1 MERCS
6 GCCCCVASGA
16 EWGLVVHGRR
26 PPSMRPLLLRLR
38 ASERLAGYMAL
49 AGVAS
54 STGCFCVFAP
64 RRRRPQLHSHH
75 CALLLVYYAILPC
88 VEVRGGGGGLGVVC
102 RQFVRP
108 SDHYSFGW
116 LLGHFWLVDSIH
128 SGLTPYYSWAV
139 NVTRSFFP
147 LKGNNP
153 RIGDSGPFR
162 CLAESLL
169 KNVSSLA

>member
-1 MERCS
+1 MHVSGKTTAKITGETAWLRESEAGVERCS

-88 VEVRGGGGGLGVVC
+88 VEVRGGGGGWVLFVVSSSA
-102 RQFVRP
+102 RQTTIH
-108 SDHYSFGW
+108 SAGCWDTFGW
-116 LLGHFWLVDSIH
+116 WILSI
-128 SGLTPYYSWAV
+128 P
-139 NVTRSFFP
+139 
-147 LKGNNP
+147 
-153 RIGDSGPFR
+153 D
-162 CLAESLL
+162 
-169 KNVSSLA
+169 